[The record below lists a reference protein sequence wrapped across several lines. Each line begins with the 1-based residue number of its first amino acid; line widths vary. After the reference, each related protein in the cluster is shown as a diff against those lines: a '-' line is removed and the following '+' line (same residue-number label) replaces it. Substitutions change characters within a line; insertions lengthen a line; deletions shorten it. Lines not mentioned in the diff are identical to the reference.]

1 MHSGNSS
8 AVIMTLRWG
17 CATLL
22 FTVICGSALSTII
35 TGPTDKVYERGVDTT
50 GLVECVLST
59 SSSGQVFII
68 HDGRV
73 IASGTGPLNPTKHTI
88 SDTASQTG
96 NYSLVILNLSREDSG
111 TYGCQFGGDTQTAQI
126 IVAGM

>member
-1 MHSGNSS
+1 MHSGNNS
-8 AVIMTLRWG
+8 AIIMTLRWS

-22 FTVICGSALSTII
+22 LTVICGSALSTII

-68 HDGRV
+68 HNGRV
-73 IASGTGPLNPTKHTI
+73 IASGTGPLDSAKHTI

-111 TYGCQFGGDTQTAQI
+111 TYGCQFGGNTQEAQI